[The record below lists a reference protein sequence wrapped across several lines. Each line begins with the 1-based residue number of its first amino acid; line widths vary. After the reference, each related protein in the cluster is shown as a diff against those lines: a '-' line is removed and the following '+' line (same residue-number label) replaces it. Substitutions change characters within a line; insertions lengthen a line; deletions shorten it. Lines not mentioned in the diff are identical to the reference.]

1 MSRWRYR
8 KAGSKKK
15 LFFLPFPCLSN
26 KEKRRNNDKKEKQ
39 LSTEK
44 KKIGSQNRKELLY
57 ARWWKASN
65 QAWRNESKQRLL
77 SFSNKEEPPR
87 KRKLWKAGEL
97 WLDIMCVCVGTC
109 CSDSKSSLLLYRKW
123 CLFLSCW
130 AFYLHSSLV
139 NVIMMRKKK
148 SL

>member
-97 WLDIMCVCVGTC
+97 WLDIMCVWVLVAVTAKVPSYYIENDVCFSVVG
-109 CSDSKSSLLLYRKW
+109 
-123 CLFLSCW
+123 
-130 AFYLHSSLV
+130 HSIYIPVL
-139 NVIMMRKKK
+139 
-148 SL
+148 